1 MKFNSSRAA
10 RHAFSAAALLA
21 FSITAPAALAMDHAA
36 HAPAAAAASGPT
48 APAPWTLGE
57 LRKIDAAG
65 GKITLKH
72 EEIAHLD
79 MPPMTMVFRLRDARP
94 LEGRKVGERVR
105 FRVEMQAGGLVVTAL
120 EPAP

>member
-1 MKFNSSRAA
+1 MKFNRLPSPFHIVPAA
-10 RHAFSAAALLA
+10 VLLA
-21 FSITAPAALAMDHAA
+21 FSITTPAALAMDHAA
-36 HAPAAAAASGPT
+36 HAPAAAAASGPA

-79 MPPMTMVFRLRDARP
+79 MPPMTMVFRLRDARL
-94 LEGRKVGERVR
+94 LEGRKLGERLR

>member
-1 MKFNSSRAA
+1 MKFNPSRAA
-10 RHAFSAAALLA
+10 RHAFPAAALLA
-21 FSITAPAALAMDHAA
+21 FSFTAPAALAMDHAA
-36 HAPAAAAASGPT
+36 HAPAASVPA

-79 MPPMTMVFRLRDARP
+79 MPPMTMGFRLRSP
-94 LEGRKVGERVR
+94 SLLEGRKVGERVR
-105 FRVEMQAGGLVVTAL
+105 FRVEMQSGGLVVTAL
-120 EPAP
+120 ELAP

>member
-1 MKFNSSRAA
+1 MKFNPSRAA
-10 RHAFSAAALLA
+10 RHAFPAAALLA
-21 FSITAPAALAMDHAA
+21 FSFTAPAALAMDHAA
-36 HAPAAAAASGPT
+36 HAPAAAASVPA

-79 MPPMTMVFRLRDARP
+79 MPPMTMVFRLRSP
-94 LEGRKVGERVR
+94 SLLEGRKVGERVR

>member
-1 MKFNSSRAA
+1 MKFNRSLSSLHVVPAA
-10 RHAFSAAALLA
+10 VLLA
-21 FSITAPAALAMDHAA
+21 ISITAPAALAMDHAA
-36 HAPAAAAASGPT
+36 HAPAAATASGPA

-79 MPPMTMVFRLRDARP
+79 MPPMTMVFRLREARL
-94 LEGRKVGERVR
+94 LEGRKVGERLR
-105 FRVEMQAGGLVVTAL
+105 FRVEMQAGGMVVTAL

>member
-1 MKFNSSRAA
+1 MKFNPSRTA
-10 RHAFSAAALLA
+10 RHAVPAAALLA

-79 MPPMTMVFRLRDARP
+79 MPPMTMVFRLRDARL
-94 LEGRKVGERVR
+94 LEGRKVGERLR

-120 EPAP
+120 ELAP